1 MTISPPEVPAEAAQR
16 RVVELEARIAEQAV
30 FIRLLKRNGSAVL
43 ARVGQ
48 DVLKDLQ
55 RSLQAARKQMTGQ
68 AAAQK
73 IRPGLDRGGEAL
85 RENVVTDRRLSGN
98 PQTSNPTR

>member
-1 MTISPPEVPAEAAQR
+1 MTMSPEVPAEAAQR
-16 RVVELEARIAEQAV
+16 RVFKLEARIAEQAV

-55 RSLQAARKQMTGQ
+55 RSLQAARKEMTGQ
-68 AAAQK
+68 VAAQE
-73 IRPGLDRGGEAL
+73 RPPRLGPGRRGG
-85 RENVVTDRRLSGN
+85 SG
-98 PQTSNPTR
+98 

>member
-43 ARVGQ
+43 TRVGQ
-48 DVLKDLQ
+48 DVLKDLR
-55 RSLQAARKQMTGQ
+55 RSLQAARKEMTNKEMTNQ
-68 AAAQK
+68 AAANAK
-73 IRPGLDRGGEAL
+73 AAHGESGG
-85 RENVVTDRRLSGN
+85 
-98 PQTSNPTR
+98 